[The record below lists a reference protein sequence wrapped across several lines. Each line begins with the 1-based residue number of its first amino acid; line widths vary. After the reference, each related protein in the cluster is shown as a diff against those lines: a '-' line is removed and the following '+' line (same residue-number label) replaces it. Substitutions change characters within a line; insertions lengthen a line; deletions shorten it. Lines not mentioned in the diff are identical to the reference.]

1 MKTMTVGELKAQFS
15 TVLDQIKQG
24 ETIVICHGRRHEKIA
39 ALIPY
44 RQITTGERPL
54 GLLQS
59 RASCVIH
66 EDFELDD
73 EEFLNQ

>member
-15 TVLDQIKQG
+15 VVLDQIKRG
-24 ETIVICHGRRHEKIA
+24 ETFVICHGRRREKIA

-44 RQITTGERPL
+44 HQIAIRERPL
-54 GLLQS
+54 GLLQG

-66 EDFELDD
+66 DDFESDD
-73 EEFLNQ
+73 EEFLKQ

>member
-1 MKTMTVGELKAQFS
+1 MKTMTIGELKARFS
-15 TVLDQIKQG
+15 SVLDQIKQG
-24 ETIVICHGRRHEKIA
+24 ETIVICHGKRREKIA
-39 ALIPY
+39 ALVPY
-44 RQITTGERPL
+44 HQIALRERPL

-73 EEFLNQ
+73 EEFLNT

>member
-1 MKTMTVGELKAQFS
+1 MTVGEFKAQFS

-24 ETIVICHGRRHEKIA
+24 ETVVICHGRRREKIA
-39 ALIPY
+39 ALVPY
-44 RQITTGERPL
+44 RQITASERPL
-54 GLLQS
+54 GLLQD

-73 EEFLNQ
+73 AAFLEL